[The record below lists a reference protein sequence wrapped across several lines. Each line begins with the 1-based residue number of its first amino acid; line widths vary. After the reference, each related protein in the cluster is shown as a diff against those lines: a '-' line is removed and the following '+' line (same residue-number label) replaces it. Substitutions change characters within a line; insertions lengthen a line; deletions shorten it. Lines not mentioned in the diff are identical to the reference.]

1 MALLGLGAA
10 TSSVLGSGMFC
21 IGTTASGRRASPL
34 PIPIVCLSVK
44 LSARCYCSVVC
55 LPEMLQQHFVKT
67 HYDLASDRPSP
78 PTPAKCSTRLSSL
91 PASPWP
97 LLAPSSCA
105 PRAHDPGIV
114 CLGLTGAC
122 CPPQDWLPDR
132 RQPWP
137 REHQGIVEPGAQGV
151 WARHDGT
158 PRFFLQPPPLT
169 RVRLACVA
177 VWPFFHVV
185 VYLLDRFLRS
195 TIATRTGTS

>member
-1 MALLGLGAA
+1 M
-10 TSSVLGSGMFC
+10 C
-21 IGTTASGRRASPL
+21 GTR
-34 PIPIVCLSVK
+34 K
-44 LSARCYCSVVC
+44 LSDGRFAAGASWWVGGWCAHQLGITSGWLPLIGGSIVC
-55 LPEMLQQHFVKT
+55 LPEYAATTLRQNPLRSRVRSTFAVRHRT
-67 HYDLASDRPSP
+67 
-78 PTPAKCSTRLSSL
+78 KCSTRLSSL

-132 RQPWP
+132 RQPWS

-151 WARHDGT
+151 RARHDGT
-158 PRFFLQPPPLT
+158 PRSFLQPPPLT

>member
-1 MALLGLGAA
+1 MLASALKLFRRLPPRNAA
-10 TSSVLGSGMFC
+10 TTF
-21 IGTTASGRRASPL
+21 R
-34 PIPIVCLSVK
+34 
-44 LSARCYCSVVC
+44 
-55 LPEMLQQHFVKT
+55 HKT
-67 HYDLASDRPSP
+67 HYDLASDRRRPSP

-177 VWPFFHVV
+177 AWPFFTWSFTRWN
-185 VYLLDRFLRS
+185 RFLRS